1 MVPLLSMS
9 HKRIITPN
17 IIINM
22 SENGEL
28 LTIIKED
35 KEIQLTVYEFRAL
48 VIGINNLYKE
58 TFGLTL

>member
-1 MVPLLSMS
+1 LVPLLSMS

>member
-1 MVPLLSMS
+1 
-9 HKRIITPN
+9 
-17 IIINM
+17 M